1 MSDDTQHDDVM
12 PASAGAQTGEDEWQ
26 RQMQAELAGLK
37 AQLRE
42 VHQVRQELADQIS
55 EVVQSRPEDLTE
67 QIETLQ
73 RLQEAHTDRIEDLR
87 RQITREQ
94 QTLEK
99 NPSGEGA
106 SQGARTDPPPPKP
119 SRWL

>member
-26 RQMQAELAGLK
+26 RQMQAAVEELR

-42 VHQVRQELADQIS
+42 LPQVRQELADQIS
-55 EVVQSRPEDLTE
+55 EVLQSRPEDLTE

-73 RLQEAHTDRIEDLR
+73 RLQEAHAGRIEDLQ
-87 RQITREQ
+87 RQITRGRQ
-94 QTLEK
+94 ILEK